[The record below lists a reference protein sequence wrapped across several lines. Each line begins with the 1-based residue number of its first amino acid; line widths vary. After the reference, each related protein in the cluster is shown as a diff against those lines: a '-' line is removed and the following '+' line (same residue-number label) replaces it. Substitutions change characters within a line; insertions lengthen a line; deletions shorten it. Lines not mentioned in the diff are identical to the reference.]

1 MFDKV
6 YETPLDFPV
15 TDDSPR
21 PFRHRAQGIR
31 VDEKVLQVP
40 LELKK
45 ADSESEGDF
54 SAIVSTFGVLDKDE
68 DIVESS
74 ALPVGTKLAGLWA
87 HDSFSMPVA
96 LGVIKHATIDGKSRG
111 VIDGRFITESSKG
124 RDAHET
130 VKALVD
136 SGIGQELSWGFR
148 VTKQEIV
155 NAEDGK
161 SSVRRII
168 KTDPREF
175 SFVLRGAGEETGM
188 LAVKS
193 DDCRHEGTPPVAEL
207 LVESAVLN
215 FARGEATDRAA
226 KHTHLSKHF
235 TELGIDAPPLVAKG
249 EPISFLEEAAIVT
262 ADSAAFS
269 SRALAR
275 IENRIKNDRTLSA
288 AQRDAVNGF
297 LETGK
302 TGADALERELKADE
316 PEIVGDELAAFRS
329 RFYRNLEQETPST

>member
-1 MFDKV
+1 MD
-6 YETPLDFPV
+6 E
-15 TDDSPR
+15 S
-21 PFRHRAQGIR
+21 
-31 VDEKVLQVP
+31 EKVLQVP
-40 LELKK
+40 ISLK
-45 ADSESEGDF
+45 ADPSAEGDF

-68 DIVESS
+68 DIVEAT
-74 ALPVGTKLAGLWA
+74 ALPEGTKLAGLWA
-87 HDSFSMPVA
+87 HDSFTLPVA
-96 LGVIKHATIDGKSRG
+96 LGVVRHATIDGKSRG
-111 VIDGRFITESSKG
+111 VIDGRFITESTRGK
-124 RDAHET
+124 DAHET

-155 NAEDGK
+155 QAEDGK
-161 SSVRRII
+161 GTVRRII
-168 KTDPREF
+168 ESNPREF

-193 DDCRHEGTPPVAEL
+193 ADCRHEGTLDLGEL

-215 FARGEATDRAA
+215 FARGDATDRVA
-226 KHTHLSKHF
+226 KHAHLSKHF
-235 TELGIDAPPLVAKG
+235 VELGIDAPPLVAKG

-302 TGADALERELKADE
+302 TGADALEKVLKADE
-316 PEIVGDELAAFRS
+316 PAIVADELAAYRAT
-329 RFYRNLEQETPST
+329 FYRSLEQENPSQ